1 MCDHALI
8 IELYNILGLEKYFMY
23 FIFYIN
29 YKPILYK
36 DYFIVII
43 YNLLTQNSQL
53 TSLNFDLNEST
64 FSKKISDY

>member
-8 IELYNILGLEKYFMY
+8 IELYNVLGLEKYFMC

-36 DYFIVII
+36 DYFTLII
-43 YNLLTQNSQL
+43 YNCLTQNCHL
-53 TSLNFDLNEST
+53 TSFNFDLNEST
-64 FSKKISDY
+64 FSKLSDY